1 MDPPL
6 YETCLGAAAQFGGD
20 EGIAVAAVVNSL
32 CLGAGFE
39 QESCDGLVSLVTVD
53 YGVQDCAT
61 LNASS
66 GTLTEAAG
74 GLVTSVDEDGSGTNC
89 GEWAFSVAD
98 SFAAQ
103 SAETGYMTCTDFAA
117 ATVAGCTTV
126 TTTDVVP
133 DSSSPNLVYLMN
145 PAPEYALWSQFV
157 TFNAYAYSLTGNP
170 AFLVND
176 SDHELDFENDFMYID
191 TNGDGIPDAPYSSNG
206 GRLVFQ
212 YNPTCVPVIESVE
225 VQTEFTGIEA
235 GSCDA
240 NGDVDGNDDVNVL
253 DVVALVQAVLGLSEL
268 TDEQACRADVD
279 GNDDVNVLDIVSI
292 VQSILAGRG
301 EAATSAQFIRTDS
314 GLSMTADGIV
324 DAVQMTLSHGDDF
337 SIELTDNAL
346 VAEYVTRENQTTLI
360 VVAPEGEEL
369 FAATGEYV
377 IDEKIAA
384 NVNGSIPTSMP
395 TAFSLSEAYPN
406 PFNPSTSLDLTLY
419 GDSDVSIMV
428 YNVMGQMVGVL
439 HEGNMSAGTHQITWD
454 ASELASGMYIIKAN
468 IAGDV
473 LSNKVMLVK

>member
-1 MDPPL
+1 
-6 YETCLGAAAQFGGD
+6 
-20 EGIAVAAVVNSL
+20 
-32 CLGAGFE
+32 
-39 QESCDGLVSLVTVD
+39 
-53 YGVQDCAT
+53 
-61 LNASS
+61 
-66 GTLTEAAG
+66 
-74 GLVTSVDEDGSGTNC
+74 
-89 GEWAFSVAD
+89 
-98 SFAAQ
+98 
-103 SAETGYMTCTDFAA
+103 
-117 ATVAGCTTV
+117 
-126 TTTDVVP
+126 
-133 DSSSPNLVYLMN
+133 
-145 PAPEYALWSQFV
+145 
-157 TFNAYAYSLTGNP
+157 
-170 AFLVND
+170 
-176 SDHELDFENDFMYID
+176 
-191 TNGDGIPDAPYSSNG
+191 
-206 GRLVFQ
+206 
-212 YNPTCVPVIESVE
+212 
-225 VQTEFTGIEA
+225 
-235 GSCDA
+235 
-240 NGDVDGNDDVNVL
+240 
-253 DVVALVQAVLGLSEL
+253 
-268 TDEQACRADVD
+268 
-279 GNDDVNVLDIVSI
+279 
-292 VQSILAGRG
+292 
-301 EAATSAQFIRTDS
+301 
-314 GLSMTADGIV
+314 MTADGIV